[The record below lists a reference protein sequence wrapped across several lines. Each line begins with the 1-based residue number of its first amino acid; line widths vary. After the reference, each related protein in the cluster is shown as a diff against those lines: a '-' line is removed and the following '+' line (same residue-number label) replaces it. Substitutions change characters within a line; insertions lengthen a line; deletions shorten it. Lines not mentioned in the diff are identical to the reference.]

1 MSEANNP
8 LGTDL
13 NTAQNAIRDMIAP
26 QEDNVTDPEALE
38 VEAAEAEA
46 EMPEDTEEYSQEY
59 DTEYEGDREGEDE
72 VDEQGDASFDIL
84 AATVEVDGEEITVE
98 ELKRGNLRHRD
109 YTRKTQELAEA
120 RREMAAQAEEIERE
134 RAQYAQMLPALQER
148 LQQPVEQE
156 PDWDTLYDTDP
167 TMAAKAERQWR
178 KQQEERAAQLEA
190 VQAERQRM
198 AQLEQQ
204 RMEQM
209 QSRYFE
215 EQRQI
220 LPEIIPEWRDT
231 SVASKE
237 AKDLRSFLLNEGFTE
252 QDVNG
257 LTNATLVKLARKA
270 MLYDQGQTR
279 ATEAK
284 QKPKT
289 QKPRKTLKAGSR
301 GSQPKPRS
309 EQQQALQRARQ
320 TGRMQDAA
328 AAIKSLL

>member
-26 QEDNVTDPEALE
+26 QEDNVTDTEALE
-38 VEAAEAEA
+38 VEAVEAEA

-59 DTEYEGDREGEDE
+59 DAEYEGDREGEDE
-72 VDEQGDASFDIL
+72 AEEQGDASFDIL

-178 KQQEERAAQLEA
+178 KQQEERAAQLDA

-209 QSRYFE
+209 QARYFE

>member
-26 QEDNVTDPEALE
+26 QEDNVTDTEALEAETVE
-38 VEAAEAEA
+38 VEAA
-46 EMPEDTEEYSQEY
+46 MPEDAEEYSQEY
-59 DTEYEGDREGEDE
+59 DAEPEGDFEYEDE
-72 VDEQGDASFDIL
+72 ADEQGDASFDIL

-120 RREMAAQAEEIERE
+120 RREMSAQYEEIERE

-178 KQQEERAAQLEA
+178 KQQEERTAQLEA

-198 AQLEQQ
+198 AHLEQQ
-204 RMEQM
+204 RVEQM
-209 QSRYFE
+209 QSQYFE
-215 EQRQI
+215 QQRQI

-237 AKDLRSFLLNEGFTE
+237 AKDIRSFLLTEGFTE

-270 MLYDQGQTR
+270 MLYDKGQTR